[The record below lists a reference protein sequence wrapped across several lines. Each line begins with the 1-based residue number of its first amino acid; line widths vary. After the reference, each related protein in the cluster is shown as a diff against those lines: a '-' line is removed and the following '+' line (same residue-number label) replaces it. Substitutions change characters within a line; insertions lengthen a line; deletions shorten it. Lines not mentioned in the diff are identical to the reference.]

1 MRNFLRLVYAPALFC
16 GAVGAGLLLVD
27 SGTSKLGLI
36 GLVLIAIVVTFAV
49 ERVIPYQTDWN
60 HDHGDRVRDLIH
72 FLINEGAV
80 VISVMVVPIIAE
92 IRPWTGVWPVGWPL
106 WIQLVIA
113 IGEVIGL
120 LIGVSLGLNVWLTM
134 GLATVLAYI
143 SGFTLGLVPVIRREH
158 VDFLAAFK
166 MIWIGEAVS
175 IGVMELVMN
184 GVDYVIGGV
193 QAISVFAPI
202 FWIGLAFAIPAGFL
216 AAWPVNWW
224 LLKRNL
230 KACH

>member
-1 MRNFLRLVYAPALFC
+1 MIEREQAAHQHGGNP
-16 GAVGAGLLLVD
+16 LL
-27 SGTSKLGLI
+27 TSAHATIHCLI
-36 GLVLIAIVVTFAV
+36 GCV
-49 ERVIPYQTDWN
+49 
-60 HDHGDRVRDLIH
+60 
-72 FLINEGAV
+72 
-80 VISVMVVPIIAE
+80 
-92 IRPWTGVWPVGWPL
+92 
-106 WIQLVIA
+106 